1 MLVLRQDL
9 LIEVNKV
16 RFFHNQSHWE
26 KKDINQNLARRISIK
41 FFMYIQVLMGLDGKR
56 LCPCLH
62 QMVW

>member
-1 MLVLRQDL
+1 M
-9 LIEVNKV
+9 EVDKV
-16 RFFHNQSHWE
+16 RFFRNQSHWE

-41 FFMYIQVLMGLDGKR
+41 PFMYIQVLMGLDGKR